1 MAPFDIGD
9 LGTFDLGGGFT
20 DLDPSFNLGG
30 NLGLD
35 LSNVDPSSGL
45 DWMKDV
51 NWNTAFD
58 SGGGSNWW
66 NPSTWSLPE
75 MSPNAMNWLKAAGW
89 TGKEGFGAWQAIDKA
104 AQMREYND
112 AYAKWV
118 EAQNAYTKQKQAWEA
133 DFMNQFKG
141 AQEEFAGA
149 NEEFQ
154 GQLGAATEQANMVLE
169 EYMKAAKPL
178 LAESQE
184 LLVPAVAA
192 LARGEVPEQW
202 QPLLND
208 AKQKAT
214 AAAVQSMVSAGMS
227 PDEARASVTPVVDQQ
242 AHQMLLALAS
252 SMSTQGLAVGQQG
265 MAGLQGAGALTGI
278 LGQLAAAGM
287 GPATQEFA
295 AMAGVLGK
303 ILGGGGQ
310 MVPPGKP
317 SA

>member
-1 MAPFDIGD
+1 MAPGIED
-9 LGTFDLGGGFT
+9 LGTFDLSGADAGSALNGGAFNLTGLGGGNWWDDT
-20 DLDPSFNLGG
+20 NFNLGA
-30 NLGLD
+30 LGD
-35 LSNVDPSSGL
+35 GGG
-45 DWMKDV
+45 
-51 NWNTAFD
+51 
-58 SGGGSNWW
+58 GGGSNWW
-66 NPSTWSLPE
+66 NPTSWSLPTI
-75 MSPNAMNWLKAAGW
+75 SGNAKDWMGVLG
-89 TGKEGFGAWQAIDKA
+89 TLGKEGFGAWQGIDRMN
-104 AQMREYND
+104 QMRDYND
-112 AYAKWV
+112 QYAKWV
-118 EAQNAYTKQKQAWEA
+118 AAQNDYIKQKQQWES
-133 DFMNQFKG
+133 DFMNQFQG

-154 GQLGAATEQANMVLE
+154 GQLGAATEQANMVLGE
-169 EYMKAAKPL
+169 FMKAAKPL
-178 LAESQE
+178 LAQSQE

-227 PDEARASVTPVVDQQ
+227 PDEARASVQPVVDQQ

-252 SMSTQGLAVGQQG
+252 SMSQQGLATGQQG
-265 MAGLQGAGALTGI
+265 LAGLQGAGQLTGI

-295 AMAGVLGK
+295 AMANVLGH
-303 ILGGGGQ
+303 ILGGGTT

>member
-1 MAPFDIGD
+1 MAPAFDIGD
-9 LGTFDLGGGFT
+9 LGSFDLGGSFT
-20 DLDPSFNLGG
+20 DFEPSFNLGAG

-35 LSNVDPSSGL
+35 LGGLGSDPGGQQW
-45 DWMKDV
+45 DWLKNID
-51 NWNTAFD
+51 WGD
-58 SGGGSNWW
+58 GGSKW
-66 NPSTWSLPE
+66 NWSLPNISGNT
-75 MSPNAMNWLKAAGW
+75 MDWMKAAGW
-89 TGKEGFGAWQAIDKA
+89 LGKEGFGAWQGVDRMN
-104 AQMREYND
+104 QMREYND

-141 AQEEFAGA
+141 AQEGFAGA

-154 GQLGAATEQANMVLE
+154 GQLGAATEQANMVLA

-227 PDEARASVTPVVDQQ
+227 PDEARASVQPVVDQQ

-278 LGQLAAAGM
+278 LGQLAAAGI

-295 AMAGVLGK
+295 AMANVLGR
-303 ILGGGGQ
+303 ILGGGGT